1 MWIKYYQDVEE
12 KKAKQYDPEKLYA
25 IFIVESIKY
34 LSFWSGIESTI
45 VDTYNFDAGQKHF
58 LSNKTDKSRAFLKWK
73 KCFNTL
79 KAILLLSGAN

>member
-34 LSFWSGIESTI
+34 LSFWSGIQSTI
-45 VDTYNFDAGQKHF
+45 HTTLMLVRNGWLTFP
-58 LSNKTDKSRAFLKWK
+58 LK
-73 KCFNTL
+73 
-79 KAILLLSGAN
+79 

>member
-45 VDTYNFDAGQKHF
+45 VDTYNFDAGQKWLVNISSQIKLTKAELF
-58 LSNKTDKSRAFLKWK
+58 FKWK
-73 KCFNTL
+73 KCFNT
-79 KAILLLSGAN
+79 